1 MTMTDI
7 ELVCGLTT
15 LLAKEEASASRIVG
29 QIQTAMDALWTPF
42 EGHKVSKAETVG
54 KWRDFLRVAQSGRA
68 DLSAKARELWFR
80 LECQVAH
87 DLKRFE

>member
-1 MTMTDI
+1 MTDI
-7 ELVCGLTT
+7 ELVRGLTA
-15 LLAKEEASASRIVG
+15 LLAKEEASAERLIGRI
-29 QIQTAMDALWTPF
+29 QAAMDALWTPAT
-42 EGHKVSKAETVG
+42 GHKVSRAETVG